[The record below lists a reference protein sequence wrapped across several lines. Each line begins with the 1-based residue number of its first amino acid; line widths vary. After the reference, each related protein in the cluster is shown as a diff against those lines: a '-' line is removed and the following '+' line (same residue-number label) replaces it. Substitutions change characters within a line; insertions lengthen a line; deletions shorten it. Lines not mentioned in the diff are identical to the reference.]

1 MVTATKKKT
10 NRKDD
15 ILRALAVM
23 LEGKPG
29 QRITTAKLAA
39 QVGVSEA
46 ALYRHFPSK
55 ARMFEGL
62 IEFVENAIFTQIN
75 LIKEQEKQTFS
86 RVEHL
91 LHFLLGFAE
100 QNPGITRILTGDA
113 LLGENERLQVRIEHI
128 FSKLESQIK
137 QILREKPMLDGDKL
151 NTDEAIIANLLLAY
165 VEGRLNQ
172 FVRSQFKQKPTQ
184 NFKVQWAFFL
194 QSTKT
199 ELNKEIKHGR

>member
-1 MVTATKKKT
+1 MVTKTTKKKV

-29 QRITTAKLAA
+29 QRITIAKLAA

-62 IEFVENAIFTQIN
+62 IDFIESAIFTQIN
-75 LIKEQEKQTFS
+75 LIKDQQKQTIA

-91 LHFLLGFAE
+91 LYFLLGFAE
-100 QNPGITRILTGDA
+100 QNPGLTRILMGDA
-113 LLGENERLQVRIEHI
+113 LLGENERLQVRIGHL
-128 FSKLESQIK
+128 FSKLESQVK
-137 QILREKPMLDGDKL
+137 QILREKPMLDGEKL
-151 NTDEAIIANLLLAY
+151 QHDERMLANLLLAY
-165 VEGRLNQ
+165 VEGRMSQ
-172 FVRSQFKQKPTQ
+172 FVRSQFKAKPTQ
-184 NFKVQWAFFL
+184 DFKAQWSFFYK
-194 QSTKT
+194 QIT
-199 ELNKEIKHGR
+199 

>member
-1 MVTATKKKT
+1 MATTAVKKTVIKKKI

-23 LEGKPG
+23 LEGRPG

-62 IEFVENAIFTQIN
+62 IEFVENTIFTQIN
-75 LIKEQEKQTFS
+75 LIKDQEKQTFA
-86 RVEHL
+86 RIEHL
-91 LHFLLGFAE
+91 LHFLLGFSE

-113 LLGENERLQVRIEHI
+113 LLGENERLQIRVEHI
-128 FSKLESQIK
+128 FSKLELQIK

-151 NTDEAIIANLLLAY
+151 ATDEAIIANLLLAY
-165 VEGRLNQ
+165 VEGRMNQ

-184 NFKVQWAFFL
+184 NFKVQWAFFYNQL
-194 QSTKT
+194 KQS
-199 ELNKEIKHGR
+199 

>member
-1 MVTATKKKT
+1 MVIQIAKKKI

-39 QVGVSEA
+39 EVGVSEA

-62 IEFVENAIFTQIN
+62 IDFIESAIFTQIN
-75 LIKEQEKQTFS
+75 LIKEQQKQTFT
-86 RVEHL
+86 RIEHV

-113 LLGENERLQVRIEHI
+113 LLGENERLQLRIEHL
-128 FSKLESQIK
+128 FSKLESQVK
-137 QILREKPMLDGDKL
+137 QVLREMPLLDGGKL
-151 NTDEAIIANLLLAY
+151 HIDEAIAANLLLSY
-165 VEGRLNQ
+165 VEGRMSQ

-184 NFKVQWAFFL
+184 NFKIHWSFFYNQL
-194 QSTKT
+194 KQS
-199 ELNKEIKHGR
+199 

>member
-1 MVTATKKKT
+1 MVTNTVKKKV

-15 ILRALAVM
+15 ILRALAIM

-29 QRITTAKLAA
+29 QRITTASLAA

-62 IEFVENAIFTQIN
+62 IDFIESAIFTQIN
-75 LIKEQEKQTFS
+75 LIKEQQKQTLS
-86 RVEHL
+86 RIEHV

-100 QNPGITRILTGDA
+100 QNPGLTRILMGDA
-113 LLGENERLQVRIEHI
+113 LLGENERLQTRISHL

-137 QILREKPMLDGDKL
+137 QILRERPMLGGEKFSY
-151 NTDEAIIANLLLAY
+151 DEAVLANLLLAFA
-165 VEGRLNQ
+165 EGRMSQ
-172 FVRSQFKQKPTQ
+172 FVRSQFQQKPTD
-184 NFKVQWAFFL
+184 NFKAQWVFFYN
-194 QSTKT
+194 
-199 ELNKEIKHGR
+199 ELNKGV

>member
-1 MVTATKKKT
+1 MATQTAKKRV

-15 ILRALAVM
+15 ILRALAIM

-29 QRITTAKLAA
+29 KRITTAKLAV

-62 IEFVENAIFTQIN
+62 IDFIESTIFTQIN
-75 LIKEQEKQTFS
+75 LIKEQEKKTFA

-100 QNPGITRILTGDA
+100 QNPGLTRILMGDA
-113 LLGENERLQVRIEHI
+113 LSGENERLQLRIEHL
-128 FSKLESQIK
+128 FSKLESQVK

-151 NTDEAIIANLLLAY
+151 QCDEAVIANLLLAY
-165 VEGRLNQ
+165 VEGCMSQ

-184 NFKVQWAFFL
+184 HFKVQWEFL
-194 QSTKT
+194 YKQLQQS
-199 ELNKEIKHGR
+199 

>member
-1 MVTATKKKT
+1 MATKTTKKKI

-15 ILRALAVM
+15 ILRALAIM

-62 IEFVENAIFTQIN
+62 IDFIESTIFTQIN

-86 RVEHL
+86 RIEHL

-100 QNPGITRILTGDA
+100 QNPGLTRILMGDA
-113 LLGENERLQVRIEHI
+113 LSGENERLQLRIEHL
-128 FSKLESQIK
+128 FSKLESQVK
-137 QILREKPMLDGDKL
+137 QILREKPMLDGEKL
-151 NTDEAIIANLLLAY
+151 QCDEAVIANLLLAY
-165 VEGRLNQ
+165 VEGRMSQ

-184 NFKVQWAFFL
+184 HFKIQWEFFYKQL
-194 QSTKT
+194 QQS
-199 ELNKEIKHGR
+199 

>member
-1 MVTATKKKT
+1 MLMVTATKKKV

-62 IEFVENAIFTQIN
+62 IEFIESTIFTQIN
-75 LIKEQEKQTFS
+75 LIKDQDKQTFA
-86 RVEHL
+86 RIEHL
-91 LHFLLGFAE
+91 MYFLLGFAE

-151 NTDEAIIANLLLAY
+151 SRDEAVIANLLLAY
-165 VEGRLNQ
+165 VEGRMSQ
-172 FVRSQFKQKPTQ
+172 FVRTQFKQKPTQ
-184 NFKVQWAFFL
+184 NFKAQWEFFYNQL
-194 QSTKT
+194 QQS
-199 ELNKEIKHGR
+199 

>member
-1 MVTATKKKT
+1 MVTKKTTKKKV

-62 IEFVENAIFTQIN
+62 IDFIESAIFTQIN
-75 LIKEQEKQTFS
+75 LIKDQQRQTVA

-91 LHFLLGFAE
+91 LYFLLGFAE
-100 QNPGITRILTGDA
+100 QNPGLTRILMGDA
-113 LLGENERLQVRIEHI
+113 LLGENERLQVRIGHL
-128 FSKLESQIK
+128 FSKLESQVK
-137 QILREKPMLDGDKL
+137 QILREKPMLDGEKL
-151 NTDEAIIANLLLAY
+151 QQDERVLANLLLAY
-165 VEGRLNQ
+165 VEGRMSQ
-172 FVRSQFKQKPTQ
+172 FVRSQFKVKPTQ
-184 NFKVQWAFFL
+184 DFKTQWSFFYK
-194 QSTKT
+194 QIT
-199 ELNKEIKHGR
+199 

>member
-1 MVTATKKKT
+1 MVTKKTTKKKA

-62 IEFVENAIFTQIN
+62 IDFIESAIFTQIN
-75 LIKEQEKQTFS
+75 LIKDQQRQTVA

-91 LHFLLGFAE
+91 LYFLLGFAE
-100 QNPGITRILTGDA
+100 QNPGLTRILMGDA
-113 LLGENERLQVRIEHI
+113 LLGENERLQVRIGHL
-128 FSKLESQIK
+128 FSKLESQVK
-137 QILREKPMLDGDKL
+137 QILREKPMLDGEKL
-151 NTDEAIIANLLLAY
+151 QQDERVLANLLLAY
-165 VEGRLNQ
+165 VEGRMSQ
-172 FVRSQFKQKPTQ
+172 FVRSQFKVKPTQ
-184 NFKVQWAFFL
+184 DFKTQWLFFYK
-194 QSTKT
+194 QIT
-199 ELNKEIKHGR
+199 

>member
-1 MVTATKKKT
+1 MVTNTAKKKV

-62 IEFVENAIFTQIN
+62 IDFIESAVFTQIN
-75 LIKEQEKQTFS
+75 LIKEQQKQTLT

-91 LHFLLGFAE
+91 VYFLLGFAE
-100 QNPGITRILTGDA
+100 QNPGLTRILMGDA
-113 LLGENERLQVRIEHI
+113 LLGEHERLQVRIGHL
-128 FSKLESQIK
+128 FSKLESQVK
-137 QILREKPMLDGDKL
+137 LILREKPMLDGEKL
-151 NTDEAIIANLLLAY
+151 LHDEVMVANLLLAF
-165 VEGRLNQ
+165 VEGRMSQ
-172 FVRSQFKQKPTQ
+172 FVRSQFKHKPTH
-184 NFKVQWAFFL
+184 NFKAQWAFIHDQL
-194 QSTKT
+194 K
-199 ELNKEIKHGR
+199 NAN

>member
-1 MVTATKKKT
+1 MGTKTAKKKV

-62 IEFVENAIFTQIN
+62 IDFIESTIFAQIN
-75 LIKEQEKQTFS
+75 LIKDNQKQTLT

-91 LHFLLGFAE
+91 VYFLLGFAE
-100 QNPGITRILTGDA
+100 QNPGLTRILMGDA
-113 LLGENERLQVRIEHI
+113 LLGENERLQLRIGHL
-128 FSKLESQIK
+128 FSKLESQVK
-137 QILREKPMLDGDKL
+137 QILREKPMLDGEKL
-151 NTDEAIIANLLLAY
+151 LYDEVMVANLLLAY
-165 VEGRLNQ
+165 VEGRMSQ
-172 FVRSQFKQKPTQ
+172 FVRSQFKDKPTG
-184 NFKVQWAFFL
+184 NFKAQWAFL
-194 QSTKT
+194 YNQ
-199 ELNKEIKHGR
+199 LNNVK

>member
-1 MVTATKKKT
+1 MVTNTAKKKV

-62 IEFVENAIFTQIN
+62 IDFIESAVFTQIN
-75 LIKEQEKQTFS
+75 LIKEQQKQTLT

-91 LHFLLGFAE
+91 VYFLLGFAE
-100 QNPGITRILTGDA
+100 QNPGLTRILMGDA
-113 LLGENERLQVRIEHI
+113 LLGENERLQVRIGHL
-128 FSKLESQIK
+128 FSKLESQVK
-137 QILREKPMLDGDKL
+137 QILREKPMLDGEKL
-151 NTDEAIIANLLLAY
+151 FHDEVMVANLLLAF
-165 VEGRLNQ
+165 VEGRMSQ
-172 FVRSQFKQKPTQ
+172 FVRSQFKHKPTH
-184 NFKVQWAFFL
+184 NFKAQWAFIHAQL
-194 QSTKT
+194 K
-199 ELNKEIKHGR
+199 NAN

>member
-1 MVTATKKKT
+1 MVTTKKAKKKV

-62 IEFVENAIFTQIN
+62 IDFIESTIFIQIN
-75 LIKEQEKQTFS
+75 LIKDQQKQTFVS
-86 RVEHL
+86 IEHV

-100 QNPGITRILTGDA
+100 QNPGLTRILMGDA
-113 LLGENERLQVRIEHI
+113 LLGENERLQVRIGHL

-137 QILREKPMLDGDKL
+137 QILREKPMLDGEKL
-151 NTDEAIIANLLLAY
+151 PYDEVVIANLLLAY
-165 VEGRLNQ
+165 VEGRMSQ
-172 FVRSQFKQKPTQ
+172 FVRSQFKHKPTN
-184 NFKVQWAFFL
+184 NFKAQWVFFYN
-194 QSTKT
+194 Q
-199 ELNKEIKHGR
+199 LNNEN

>member
-1 MVTATKKKT
+1 MATQITKKKV

-62 IEFVENAIFTQIN
+62 IDYIESTLFTQIN
-75 LIKEQEKQTFS
+75 LIKEQQKQTFT
-86 RVEHL
+86 RVEHIL
-91 LHFLLGFAE
+91 YFLLGFAE
-100 QNPGITRILTGDA
+100 QNPGITRILSGDA
-113 LLGENERLQVRIEHI
+113 LMGENERLQHRIEHV
-128 FSKLESQIK
+128 FSKLESQVK

-151 NTDEAIIANLLLAY
+151 HIDEAIVANLLLSY
-165 VEGRLNQ
+165 VEGRMSQ
-172 FVRSQFKQKPTQ
+172 FVRTQFKQKPTQ
-184 NFKVQWAFFL
+184 NFKAQWSFFYNQL
-194 QSTKT
+194 QQS
-199 ELNKEIKHGR
+199 